1 MINKLPAVSF
11 FKVLKNAKQIL
22 KNPLPFHEGNFK
34 RFGDTF
40 RIQLGFGKE
49 VLITRDAEFA
59 KHVLQKQHKKYFKSE
74 LQTKDLGK
82 YLGKGL
88 LTINGNSWLKQRRLI
103 QPAFHKKKLEILT
116 DTIKETV
123 LEQLERIQPNKEQD
137 LYEIM
142 NDLAFQ
148 VVAKALFST
157 TDLQDEMRRLQEIT
171 AVVQKMLIKEIRQPY
186 KKWLFSIRGDV
197 KKHLDLMIDAKKII
211 QDVIDR
217 RISEA
222 EEKHDLLDMLLNAR
236 YEDGSKMSQE
246 QLIDEILV
254 FFIAGHETTSNA
266 LSFMLILLG
275 LHPEV
280 QQKCYEEVFAVKDTS
295 SAFEQIKGYNYIKKS
310 IEETLRLYPPAY
322 FTDRLC
328 IEDDEYKGIQIPKGT
343 NLLISF
349 YEIHRHEEYWKQ
361 ANQFDPERFNV
372 SDKKQNSEYY
382 FPFGAGPRMCIGNN
396 FAMYEMMITIAELVK
411 QYEIVS
417 LPSQIAIEPLI
428 TLGPKSVRLL
438 CKVRK

>member
-1 MINKLPAVSF
+1 MIKQLPAVSF
-11 FKVLKNAKQIL
+11 FEILKNAKQIL

-34 RFGDTF
+34 RLGDTF

-59 KHVLQKQHKKYFKSE
+59 KHVLQKQHKKYYKSE

-103 QPAFHKKKLEILT
+103 QPAFHKKKLEALT
-116 DTIKETV
+116 ETIKETV
-123 LEQLERIQPNKEQD
+123 IEQLQRIQPEKEQD
-137 LYEIM
+137 MYQIM

-157 TDLQDEMRRLQEIT
+157 TDLTNEMQRLQEIT

-186 KKWLFSIRGDV
+186 KKWLFSVRGDIN
-197 KKHLDLMIDAKKII
+197 KHLKLMMEAKRII
-211 QDVIDR
+211 QDIIAR
-217 RISEA
+217 RVSET
-222 EEKHDLLDMLLNAR
+222 EDKHDLLDMLLKAT

-266 LSFMLILLG
+266 LSFMLMLLSS
-275 LHPEV
+275 HPEV
-280 QQKCYEEVFAVKDTS
+280 QEKIHQEAS
-295 SAFEQIKGYNYIKKS
+295 SAKEIISVFEQLKEYNYIKKS

-328 IEDDEYKGIQIPKGT
+328 IEDDTYNGIQIPKGT

-349 YEIHRHEEYWKQ
+349 TKFIDTKI
-361 ANQFDPERFNV
+361 
-372 SDKKQNSEYY
+372 
-382 FPFGAGPRMCIGNN
+382 IGN
-396 FAMYEMMITIAELVK
+396 M
-411 QYEIVS
+411 
-417 LPSQIAIEPLI
+417 QINSIQKDSMHP
-428 TLGPKSVRLL
+428 
-438 CKVRK
+438 